1 MTRTRVSIGVV
12 RREEEMLNNDGGWE
26 WVDELIKEG
35 KLNGKEKEKGKGRG
49 GRKEKQSTE

>member
-12 RREEEMLNNDGGWE
+12 RREEEMLNNDGGCE